1 MQGIDTLRPLLLIGA
16 VVQSAAL
23 LTMGGL
29 GVHTPSYSQKSA
41 VVAMLSFFTV
51 GFNIGWAA
59 LTYVVTTEIPT
70 LRLRD
75 NSQRVASVMN
85 VLTL

>member
-1 MQGIDTLRPLLLIGA
+1 MTGA
-16 VVQSAAL
+16 IVQSVAL
-23 LTMGGL
+23 LVMGGL
-29 GVHTPSYSQKSA
+29 GVRTPSYSEKSA
-41 VVAMLSFFTV
+41 VAAMLSLFTV

-75 NSQRVASVMN
+75 NSQRIASVMN

>member
-1 MQGIDTLRPLLLIGA
+1 MTDVGRPLLLIGA
-16 VVQSAAL
+16 VIQATAL
-23 LTMGGL
+23 FTMGGL
-29 GVHTPSYSQKSA
+29 GVHTPSHSQKSA
-41 VVAMLSFFTV
+41 IVAMLSLFTV

-70 LRLRD
+70 LRVRD
-75 NSQRVASVMN
+75 NSQRIASVAN